1 MTTETIEPYNEDYYV
16 RITEY
21 GDNIEAYAKA
31 NGGTLDQALEAGV
44 YSNDTGAA
52 CVYVP
57 DEVFSEWGN

>member
-21 GDNIEAYAKA
+21 GDNIAAYAEAK
-31 NGGTLDQALEAGV
+31 GKWLGLALEVGV
-44 YSNDTGAA
+44 CSNDTGAY

-57 DEVFSEWGN
+57 RDVFREWDN